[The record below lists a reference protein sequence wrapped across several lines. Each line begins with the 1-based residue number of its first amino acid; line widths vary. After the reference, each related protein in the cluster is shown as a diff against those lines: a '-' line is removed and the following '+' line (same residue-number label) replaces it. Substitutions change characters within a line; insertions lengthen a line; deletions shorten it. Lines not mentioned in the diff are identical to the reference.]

1 MVLNLQNKLII
12 YTAVLIISIALIFS
26 NYLINHETNLLLNAL
41 EKRGETIANGI
52 ANNCQFSMLAED
64 KTSLGNFVDSALK
77 EKDISYVSIMNK
89 EGRFLSH
96 SIQAKI
102 DKTVETDLEKKSLE
116 AKDVLVQHPD
126 AKQVIIS
133 VPVVSKITQS
143 ATSSGGNDMESMMG
157 LGGGSS
163 GGTTQPAGGTGTN
176 DTRKDIIGFVQVG
189 MTTDSINRE
198 LSAIKLRIILFTLI
212 IGLLGILFIVFFAR
226 QMFNPLKQV
235 IHKIQKISQGEIEAQ
250 VETKSNDEIGDLS
263 RAFNEMTKYIEEMAQ
278 NARLISQGE
287 LSSQVTPRSDR
298 DVLGNAMK
306 EMVAYLQEM
315 AELAQNISQGNISG
329 NIQPRGEGDILGV
342 AFKEMIA
349 YFQEMSGLAQEIS
362 QGNIGGNIRIRSQ
375 FDVLGNS
382 FKQIVEYLQEMAT
395 ITEEVARGNLTTTI
409 KPRSGKDLMGNA
421 LSSMIKGLKDLISQ
435 IQESSNQ
442 IHSRANEMASLSRTS
457 SEAISQMASN
467 VSQISVSITKISDT
481 TQTVATVA
489 QKAAKTA
496 ESGDDNINGVIS
508 KVTRSKD
515 TASQSADLIKNLGR
529 RSMQIGEIINY
540 ITKVADQTNLLSL
553 NAAIEAARA
562 GEAGRGFAVV
572 ADEVRKLAEGSA
584 QSASEIARL
593 ISEVQAETAKA
604 VAAVEIVA
612 KEVGESAAVTTEA
625 GKSFKDISQAAKNIA
640 GQIEDIAASS
650 EETAASAEE
659 ASASSEEQVATFEEI
674 STSIENLKEIAEG
687 LKDSASKFKLN

>member
-12 YTAVLIISIALIFS
+12 YTTGLIIAVSLIFS
-26 NYLINHETNLLLNAL
+26 TYLINHETNLLLNSL

-52 ANNCQFSMLAED
+52 SNNCQFSMLAED
-64 KTSLGNFVDSALK
+64 KTSLGNFVDSAMK
-77 EKDISYVSIMNK
+77 EKDVSDVNIINK
-89 EGRFLSH
+89 DGRFLANSL
-96 SIQAKI
+96 QAKV
-102 DKTVETDLEKKSLE
+102 DKTVETDIEKKSLE

-126 AKQVIIS
+126 SKSIFIS

-143 ATSSGGNDMESMMG
+143 APAAGGSDLEAMMG
-157 LGGGSS
+157 LGNNAAA
-163 GGTTQPAGGTGTN
+163 PATGTAPAEV
-176 DTRKDIIGFVQVG
+176 KKEIIGYVQVG
-189 MTTDSINRE
+189 MTTDTINKE
-198 LSAIKLRIILFTLI
+198 LRNIKGRILLFTLG
-212 IGLLGILFIVFFAR
+212 IGLIGILFIVFFAR

-235 IHKIQKISQGEIEAQ
+235 IHKIQKISQGEIESQ
-250 VETKSNDEIGDLS
+250 VEIKTNDEIGDLA
-263 RAFNEMTKYIEEMAQ
+263 RAFNEMAKYIEETAS

-287 LSSQVTPRSDR
+287 LNAEITPRSEKDI
-298 DVLGNAMK
+298 LGTAFK
-306 EMVAYLQEM
+306 EMVSYLQEM
-315 AELAQNISQGNISG
+315 AALAQNISQGNISG
-329 NIQPRGEGDILGV
+329 NIRPRSEKDILGV
-342 AFKEMIA
+342 AFKEMIS
-349 YFQEMSGLAQEIS
+349 YFQEMSVLAQEIS
-362 QGNIGGNIRIRSQ
+362 QGNIGGNIRVRSQ
-375 FDVLGNS
+375 LDVLGNS

-395 ITEEVARGNLTTTI
+395 ITEEVAKGNLTTSI
-409 KPRSGKDLMGNA
+409 KPRSAKDLIGNA
-421 LSSMIKGLKDLISQ
+421 LSSMITGLKELISQ

-515 TASQSADLIKNLGR
+515 TASESADLIKNLGK

-593 ISEVQAETAKA
+593 ISEVQSETAKA